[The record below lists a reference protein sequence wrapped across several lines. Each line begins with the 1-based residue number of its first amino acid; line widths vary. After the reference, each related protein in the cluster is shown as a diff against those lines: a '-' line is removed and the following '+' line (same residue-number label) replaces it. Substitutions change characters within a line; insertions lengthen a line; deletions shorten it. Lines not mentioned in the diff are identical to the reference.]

1 MVRSIFNCASKPAVI
16 ASSFLI
22 NSNRGVNILLHRLR
36 GLSFTHKL
44 WSLVTLFKAQ
54 YLVVGAPRRYFSGL
68 LILRV
73 RGFFQLDG
81 YSFRLMFGLSGFLYL
96 SGLIQL
102 ILLQAEHRVAD
113 LQNFIIRLEI
123 RGRSQ

>member
-1 MVRSIFNCASKPAVI
+1 
-16 ASSFLI
+16 
-22 NSNRGVNILLHRLR
+22 
-36 GLSFTHKL
+36 
-44 WSLVTLFKAQ
+44 
-54 YLVVGAPRRYFSGL
+54 

-123 RGRSQ
+123 RGRSQWVKIRLSIFFILNAWAVSLVVIIRWIN